1 MLAKLTMLILLPAGA
16 DADTARNL
24 VGRWQSEPI
33 KAESGKTMTVEFRQI
48 KDKPT
53 EEELQRHLLSFGPV
67 VVADQVEPTKG
78 YMVAVVIQSP
88 KDFGPGGGKRVL
100 VEYNRWQIQKDEYP
114 LSLKVGE
121 LSARFARVKDAGP
134 KEAVSGEF
142 EYLRV
147 TSRQLREGTV
157 AGLKYPADGAQ
168 GTDLGA
174 LNYLGGQGWD
184 ALFQG
189 ESETVI
195 CKRRVGDRT
204 RWEYFIAKGRTGPE
218 RSDVMDSLLKE
229 AGSKGWELSGCHEK
243 GEVVI
248 FKRPLPGVNGG
259 ESKKE
264 TPKPAEFPS
273 MPVIK

>member
-16 DADTARNL
+16 DADTARDL

-33 KAESGKTMTVEFRQI
+33 KAESGKTMTVEFRQL

-53 EEELQRHLLSFGPV
+53 VEELQRHLLSFGPV
-67 VVADQVEPTKG
+67 VVVEQVESTKS
-78 YMVAVVIQSP
+78 YMVAYVIESP

-100 VEYNRWQIQKDEYP
+100 VEYSQKKDEYP

-121 LSARFARVKDAGP
+121 VSARFARVKDSGP
-134 KEAVSGEF
+134 KDVVTGEF

-189 ESETVI
+189 ESETII